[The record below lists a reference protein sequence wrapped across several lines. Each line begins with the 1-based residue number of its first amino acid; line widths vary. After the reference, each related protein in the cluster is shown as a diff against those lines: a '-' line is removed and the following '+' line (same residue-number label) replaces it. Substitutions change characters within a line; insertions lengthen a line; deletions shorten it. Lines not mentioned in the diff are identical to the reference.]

1 VRSHKLKVKI
11 VQANIIGYQESNM
24 LSIGYKKTMGILWA
38 LATAML
44 AACSSPPEI
53 TSQNNQ
59 SSASVAG
66 PDSPL
71 YVIGPGDTLN
81 VFVWGDSELSTQVA
95 VRPDGMITTPMVE
108 DLPASGK
115 TPTELAR
122 TLEAKLAKFVK
133 SPKVTVSV
141 IEFVGRYTEQV
152 RVVGQASQPQ
162 SINFRDGMTLLDV
175 IIAVGGLTE
184 FAAGNKAKVVRRVN
198 GKTTE
203 YRVRLDDLIRDG
215 DISANVKMMPGDVLI
230 IPETWF

>member
-1 VRSHKLKVKI
+1 
-11 VQANIIGYQESNM
+11 M
-24 LSIGYKKTMGILWA
+24 LSIGYKKLTGFL
-38 LATAML
+38 LVL
-44 AACSSPPEI
+44 AATLAGGCASPPEMPA
-53 TSQNNQ
+53 TSQ
-59 SSASVAG
+59 AATAVAG

-81 VFVWGDSELSTQVA
+81 VFVWGDSELSTQVV
-95 VRPDGMITTPMVE
+95 VRPDGMITTPLVE

-115 TPTELAR
+115 TPTDLAR
-122 TLEAKLAKFVK
+122 TLEAKLSKFVK

-141 IEFVGRYTEQV
+141 TEFVGRYTEQV

-162 SINFRDGMTLLDV
+162 SINYRDGMTLLDV

-184 FAAGNKAKVVRRVN
+184 FAAGNKATVVRKIN
-198 GKTTE
+198 GKTTQ

>member
-1 VRSHKLKVKI
+1 
-11 VQANIIGYQESNM
+11 M
-24 LSIGYKKTMGILWA
+24 LSTGYKKVLGVFWA
-38 LATAML
+38 LAASFL
-44 AACSSPPEI
+44 AGCATPPEM
-53 TSQNNQ
+53 TSVVDQGK
-59 SSASVAG
+59 ASVAG

-81 VFVWGDSELSTQVA
+81 VFVWGDSELSTQVV
-95 VRPDGMITTPMVE
+95 VRPDGMITTPLVE

-122 TLEAKLAKFVK
+122 TLEAKLSKFVK

-141 IEFVGRYTEQV
+141 TDFVGRYTEQV

-162 SINFRDGMTLLDV
+162 SINYRDGMTLLDV

-184 FAAGNKAKVVRRVN
+184 FAAGNKAKVVRMIN

>member
-1 VRSHKLKVKI
+1 
-11 VQANIIGYQESNM
+11 M
-24 LSIGYKKTMGILWA
+24 LSKGYNKLILFLWV
-38 LATAML
+38 LATLMVVGCAT
-44 AACSSPPEI
+44 PPEMPAS
-53 TSQNNQ
+53 SQVP
-59 SSASVAG
+59 STVVG

-81 VFVWGDSELSTQVA
+81 VFVWGDSELSTEVV
-95 VRPDGMITTPMVE
+95 VRPDGMITTPLVE

-115 TPTELAR
+115 TPTDLAR
-122 TLEAKLAKFVK
+122 TLEGKLSKFVK

-141 IEFVGRYTEQV
+141 TNFVGRYTEQV

-162 SINFRDGMTLLDV
+162 SINYRDGMTLLDV

-184 FAAGNKAKVVRRVN
+184 FAAGNKATVVRKVN
-198 GKTTE
+198 GKTTQ